1 MADGRAQLSEFK
13 VRNSQITFTGGLM
26 AKVERIREMLTGP
39 LDPEYVRK
47 RTDAGWEMAAVE
59 WQRQTE
65 GGEIEPGRSRENVPY
80 GSRVANDRE
89 QLEENPSEMNALMLI
104 LELIVQD
111 RSLSNMAETLNQG
124 GYRTRDG
131 SKWSTVTVYKMLPRL
146 IEVSPR
152 IFTTEAWIERRKRIP
167 TVG

>member
-1 MADGRAQLSEFK
+1 
-13 VRNSQITFTGGLM
+13 M
-26 AKVERIREMLTGP
+26 AKVERNREIVTGP

-47 RTDAGWEMAAVE
+47 RTDAGWELVAVE
-59 WQRQTE
+59 WQRQAE
-65 GGEIEPGRSRENVPY
+65 GVEPEPGGSGDDVPY
-80 GSRVANDRE
+80 GSRVANDCE
-89 QLEENPSEMNALMLI
+89 HLEEDPSEMNALMLI

-111 RSLSNMAETLNQG
+111 RSLSKMAETLNQG
-124 GYRTRDG
+124 GFRTRDG
-131 SKWSTVTVYKMLPRL
+131 SKWSVVAVYKMLPRL

>member
-1 MADGRAQLSEFK
+1 
-13 VRNSQITFTGGLM
+13 M
-26 AKVERIREMLTGP
+26 AKMEHIREIVTGP
-39 LDPEYVRK
+39 LDLEYMRK
-47 RTDAGWEMAAVE
+47 RADAGWELLAVE
-59 WQRQTE
+59 WQRPVG
-65 GGEIEPGRSRENVPY
+65 GGEPGSGGTGEDVPY
-80 GSRVANDRE
+80 GSRVAKDCE
-89 QLEENPSEMNALMLI
+89 HLEENPSEMNALMLI

-124 GYRTRDG
+124 GFRTRDG
-131 SKWSTVTVYKMLPRL
+131 SKWSMVTVYKMLPRL